1 MQWLASCQLYSVL
14 VFLISFSATDA
25 IHRSS
30 DRQIWRGRSNNFKR
44 VDRSEREVAHLLIS
58 WTLVKSLHYCHW
70 DHSVALD
77 LKRLGC
83 VNRWLYMNT
92 SVEPLQSGFKMV
104 YHECSMSCIDA
115 IARLQVVD
123 IIILLLVFFLLH
135 STDRTTDQI
144 LKAMRAKGEL
154 CLL

>member
-1 MQWLASCQLYSVL
+1 
-14 VFLISFSATDA
+14 
-25 IHRSS
+25 
-30 DRQIWRGRSNNFKR
+30 
-44 VDRSEREVAHLLIS
+44 
-58 WTLVKSLHYCHW
+58 
-70 DHSVALD
+70 
-77 LKRLGC
+77 
-83 VNRWLYMNT
+83 MNT

-104 YHECSMSCIDA
+104 YRECSTSCIDA